1 MKGKCILPV
10 KHKGKIHRLLFFV
23 GPSDN
28 TSLLG
33 RADCERLELVKRI
46 YSVEPE
52 IEIGDYNEL
61 LTEFHDI
68 FEGLGCLPGKHK
80 IIIKEDAQPIIHPC
94 RKTPFAV
101 RDKLKIELNRMV
113 DPGVIEKVGE
123 PTEWVNSLVTVLK
136 KNGDIRVCLDPRDL
150 NRAIK
155 REHYKLPT
163 REEVMAQFSNARYF
177 SKLDASQGFWQLC
190 LDERSSFLTTFNSP
204 FGRYRYLRLPFG
216 ISSAPEVY
224 HKIIHEIFEGI
235 EGVDTSMDDIIIW
248 GKTKE
253 EHDRSL
259 RQVFER
265 AQQKG
270 LKLQK
275 AKCQLGVKELI
286 FLGDKLTTQ
295 GIKPDE
301 RKISAIMNMERSKS
315 KKDIQRFF
323 GMVTY
328 NAKWIPD
335 LSKKTE
341 PLRQLLDK
349 NVEWQWNHEQEKSWQ
364 LLRAILTTEPVLQYF
379 DPERPIKISSDA
391 SKDGLG
397 AVILQLHGN
406 EWKPVAYASRSM
418 TDAEKRYAQIEKEL
432 LGIAYGCCRFHQ
444 FIYGGQIIVET
455 DHKPLVSLAKKP
467 LNDCPLR
474 IQRIML
480 QLQKYDLEINYTPGK
495 YLLTADSLS
504 RAVDSTEKDSS
515 LLTMQINAHVH
526 SVIRL
531 MPISNKRMNEVKEKT
546 NNDDV
551 LIELRNTIIN
561 GWPDQKRN
569 CNPEVV
575 DFWNVRDELSVADGI
590 VLKGMKIV
598 IPLALRQLILGK
610 IHEGHMGIEKCK
622 RRGREVVYWPDI
634 NDDIECMVR
643 KCSTCLK
650 YSNKQ
655 QREPLIPHELP
666 NYPWQKIGS
675 DLFMDQ
681 GKTYLIVTDYYS
693 GYPEVMQL
701 QTITSRAIVTSI
713 KTIFARF
720 GIPEVLISDNGPQY
734 DCREFK
740 EFSK

>member
-1 MKGKCILPV
+1 
-10 KHKGKIHRLLFFV
+10 
-23 GPSDN
+23 
-28 TSLLG
+28 
-33 RADCERLELVKRI
+33 
-46 YSVEPE
+46 
-52 IEIGDYNEL
+52 
-61 LTEFHDI
+61 
-68 FEGLGCLPGKHK
+68 
-80 IIIKEDAQPIIHPC
+80 
-94 RKTPFAV
+94 
-101 RDKLKIELNRMV
+101 
-113 DPGVIEKVGE
+113 
-123 PTEWVNSLVTVLK
+123 
-136 KNGDIRVCLDPRDL
+136 
-150 NRAIK
+150 
-155 REHYKLPT
+155 
-163 REEVMAQFSNARYF
+163 
-177 SKLDASQGFWQLC
+177 
-190 LDERSSFLTTFNSP
+190 
-204 FGRYRYLRLPFG
+204 
-216 ISSAPEVY
+216 
-224 HKIIHEIFEGI
+224 
-235 EGVDTSMDDIIIW
+235 
-248 GKTKE
+248 
-253 EHDRSL
+253 
-259 RQVFER
+259 
-265 AQQKG
+265 
-270 LKLQK
+270 
-275 AKCQLGVKELI
+275 
-286 FLGDKLTTQ
+286 
-295 GIKPDE
+295 
-301 RKISAIMNMERSKS
+301 MERPKS
-315 KKDIQRFF
+315 KKDIQRFL

-455 DHKPLVSLAKKP
+455 DHKPFVSLAKKP

-495 YLLTADSLS
+495 YLLTADALS
-504 RAVDSTEKDSS
+504 RAVDSSEKDSS

-569 CNPEVV
+569 CNPKVV

-666 NYPWQKIGS
+666 NYPWQKVGS

-701 QTITSRAIVTSI
+701 QTITSRAIVTAI

-740 EFSK
+740 EFSKEWDFDHVTSSPYYPKSNGLAENSVKTVKRMIKKCGDSKQDFYKAILAYRSSPLESGKSPVQLLMNRRIRSSLPIHSNLLATESVNDHTTWKIQKRLKQKHNYDRSSHSLPPLGSGDRVRVRDPTRGNWAQGATVTAEVAPRSYNIVTKDGVTLRRNRIDIRPDTTEPEAPTEVNDQPGDQRGGELHADQPRRSDRRVKAPERLIEKT